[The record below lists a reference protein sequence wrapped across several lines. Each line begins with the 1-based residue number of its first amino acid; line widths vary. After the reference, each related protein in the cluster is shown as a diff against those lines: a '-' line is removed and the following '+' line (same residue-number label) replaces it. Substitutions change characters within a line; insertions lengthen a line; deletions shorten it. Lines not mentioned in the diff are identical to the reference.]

1 MKTFGIAIAAILMVY
16 LGICVCTAVMVVRI
30 PRIPLEESPASVGLS
45 YEDISFPSRTDDIVL
60 KGWYMPG
67 GKVFTVIIVNG
78 GWRNRVDP
86 NVGTLEL
93 CRDLVARG
101 YNVLVFDMRGRGES
115 DGKGLVLTH
124 TERDIGGAVD
134 YIKSGGCPAENIGI
148 IGFSTGAASSLIFA
162 SQEDVA
168 AVVSDGCFAEV
179 HEMVV
184 RQAVSEKSLPELLV
198 RLFIPGVF
206 LTAKTVY
213 GCQAID
219 PVDKVADVTCP
230 ILFIHGQA
238 DRGTPVEDVYRLLK
252 ASGNPL
258 DRLWVMPG
266 AEHCQAYKTDPAGY
280 VDIVAGFFD
289 RLERDKLVEKRAEKP
304 RMSVMLAN

>member
-1 MKTFGIAIAAILMVY
+1 MKTFGIAIAVILTVY
-16 LGICVCTAVMVVRI
+16 LGISVYSAARVVRI
-30 PRIPLEESPASVGLS
+30 PRIPLEESSAPLGLE
-45 YEDISFPSRTDDIVL
+45 YEDVSFFSRTDEMVL

-67 GKVFTVIIVNG
+67 DKVFTVIIVSG
-78 GWRNRVDP
+78 GWRNRVDQ

-124 TERDIGGAVD
+124 AERDIGGAVD
-134 YIKSGGCPAENIGI
+134 YIKSRGCPTKNIGI
-148 IGFSTGAASSLIFA
+148 IGFSTGAASSVIFA

-168 AVVSDGCFAEV
+168 AVVSDGCFTYV
-179 HEMVV
+179 HETVV
-184 RQAVSEKSLPELLV
+184 RQAVVEKGLPELLV
-198 RLFIPGVF
+198 KLLIPGVL

-213 GCQAID
+213 GYKAVD
-219 PVDKVADVTCP
+219 PADKVADVTCP

-238 DRGTPVEDVYRLLK
+238 DRGIPVEDAYKLLT

-258 DRLWVMPG
+258 DKLWVVPG
-266 AEHCQAYKTDPAGY
+266 TKHCQAYKTDPGEY
-280 VDIVAGFFD
+280 VDMVAGFFD
-289 RLERDKLVEKRAEKP
+289 RLERKQASGEESR
-304 RMSVMLAN
+304 RMPD